1 MTEGRLLWRTP
12 TGGMLWE
19 IWGRRKS
26 NFACHA
32 AALLVSLFCVWWLQH
47 DPSDIT
53 RGVLQLVL
61 VGCFLGAYL
70 DLLSCFGYVETD
82 ARKVQLGFPGRLLL
96 KPVGTLRL
104 ALTPMLFGGAA
115 VITVLLL
122 WNKLVLQPL
131 CPAGAIGPLWLGGVI
146 LSFFWWMQ
154 ALAWSIPMISGRSL
168 IVVMMAVIHL
178 LAGLWPLMPVNI
190 LSGWQWPMLATLL
203 VSAVLTAWVGL
214 RLVRQGQWEGPSAM
228 ALIWSRWH
236 PARAGARRKKFGSAF
251 RAQFW
256 LEWRRQGWLLPGLAG
271 AMAFLMLPVIFVIQK
286 DLAEA
291 GEGDNFKKIAAGLM
305 LTFPIVF
312 ASSMGTNMA
321 RFDSL
326 QTANALPIYIAVR
339 PMTNGGFV
347 IAKLAMALASSIL
360 TWLIMLATAGF
371 WLAVLNP
378 EALIPQGPLAS
389 LHGFMVLVIGCVPA
403 LLLLILFT
411 WKNLIGGI
419 SAGLTGRRWVMLLF
433 TFWKLT
439 SVIGVVALVTAAK
452 LNENFKESL
461 LHWLPALLV
470 AGVAGKVGFATAAFL
485 WGLRRNTITSGGIGW
500 IAGGWFVCGLFV
512 AGYAGLVC
520 HLIHKSDLWLCL
532 ALAGFMILPL
542 ADLAIA
548 PLALA
553 WNRHR

>member
-1 MTEGRLLWRTP
+1 
-12 TGGMLWE
+12 MLWE

-26 NFACHA
+26 NFAFHA

-47 DPSDIT
+47 GPSDIAH
-53 RGVLQLVL
+53 GVLLLVL

-70 DLLSCFGYVETD
+70 DLLTCFGYIETD
-82 ARKVQLGFPGRLLL
+82 ARKVQVGFPGRLLL
-96 KPVGTLRL
+96 KPVSTLRL
-104 ALTPMLFGGAA
+104 VLTPMLFGGAA
-115 VITVLLL
+115 VVSVLLL
-122 WNKLVLQPL
+122 WNKLVVQPL

-154 ALAWSIPMISGRSL
+154 ALAWSIPLIAGRSL
-168 IVVMMAVIHL
+168 MVVMMAVIHL

-190 LSGWQWPMLATLL
+190 LSGWQWPMLAVSL
-203 VSAVLTAWVGL
+203 VSAVLAAWAGL
-214 RLVRQGQWEGPSAM
+214 RLVRQGRWEGPSAIS
-228 ALIWSRWH
+228 LFWRHWH

-286 DLAEA
+286 DMAEA
-291 GEGDNFKKIAAGLM
+291 GEGDKFRTITVGLM
-305 LTFPIVF
+305 LIFPIVF
-312 ASSMGTNMA
+312 ASSMGANMA

-326 QTANALPIYIAVR
+326 QSANALPIYIAVR

-347 IAKLAMALASSIL
+347 IAKLAMALASSVL

-371 WLAVLNP
+371 WLAILNP
-378 EALIPQGPLAS
+378 GALIPHGPMAS
-389 LHGFMVLVIGCVPA
+389 LYGFVAVVIGCLPA

-411 WKNLIGGI
+411 WKSLIGGI
-419 SAGLTGRRWVMLLF
+419 GAGLTGRRWVIVLF
-433 TFWKLT
+433 TFWKLI
-439 SVIGVVALVTAAK
+439 SVLGLVALVTAAK
-452 LNENFKESL
+452 LNGNFKELL
-461 LHWLPALLV
+461 LHWLSPLLIAGLVGKIAL
-470 AGVAGKVGFATAAFL
+470 ATAAFV
-485 WGLRRNTITSGGIGW
+485 WGLRRNAITAGGIGW
-500 IAGGWFVCGLFV
+500 IAGGWSVCGLFV
-512 AGYAGLVC
+512 TGYTGLFC
-520 HLIHKSDLWLCL
+520 LLIHQSDLWLCL